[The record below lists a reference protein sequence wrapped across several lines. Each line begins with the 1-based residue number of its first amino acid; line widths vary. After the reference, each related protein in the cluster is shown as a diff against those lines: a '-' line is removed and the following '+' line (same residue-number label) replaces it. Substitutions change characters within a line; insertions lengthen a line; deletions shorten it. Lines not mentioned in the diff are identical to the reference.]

1 MSGRSSSRRPERPLG
16 DLIASLSKDQLREV
30 VSVAADASPEVE
42 RTVRLIAARVAGD
55 IGQLRAEVDRALRT
69 RRFLDYR
76 AGLDW
81 ARATRPVVTE
91 LERSVDA
98 EPSRELVE
106 LLERAVAHVV
116 RVILNTDDSSGL
128 IGDVAR
134 DLLDLHAKACDAGV
148 ADPTRLARW
157 MFRFRFADQ
166 DFFEAD
172 PVRYAKALGEPG
184 LTEYRTLLSEYDGSE
199 AFAARY
205 ARQRLAVLDV
215 DREEIIKQHGG
226 KLAAP
231 YDFIRV
237 AEAMAEIGDDEA
249 VLEWSKRG
257 IEQTSGW
264 QVAQLYDFACAAHTR
279 RGEPVQVL
287 ALRRAEHQ
295 RTPSLSSYSSLRE
308 AALELSAW
316 PIEQPAA
323 RAALEQ
329 RDTRGFIE
337 ALLGDD
343 DIDLAWDIATN
354 TPAETVGQHLW
365 MRLAQRRE
373 PQSPADALTVYQ
385 RVADEVLEER
395 ADRATYQTAA
405 KILKTARNA
414 ADAAGMQNQFQAH
427 LAQLREQYRRRPS
440 LIEILNK
447 AGLP

>member
-1 MSGRSSSRRPERPLG
+1 M
-16 DLIASLSKDQLREV
+16 
-30 VSVAADASPEVE
+30 
-42 RTVRLIAARVAGD
+42 
-55 IGQLRAEVDRALRT
+55 
-69 RRFLDYR
+69 LD
-76 AGLDW
+76 G
-81 ARATRPVVTE
+81 
-91 LERSVDA
+91 
-98 EPSRELVE
+98 
-106 LLERAVAHVV
+106 
-116 RVILNTDDSSGL
+116 
-128 IGDVAR
+128 
-134 DLLDLHAKACDAGV
+134 
-148 ADPTRLARW
+148 
-157 MFRFRFADQ
+157 
-166 DFFEAD
+166 
-172 PVRYAKALGEPG
+172 
-184 LTEYRTLLSEYDGSE
+184 
-199 AFAARY
+199 
-205 ARQRLAVLDV
+205 

-226 KLAAP
+226 KLTAP

-249 VLEWSKRG
+249 VLEWSERG

-385 RVADEVLEER
+385 RVADEVLDER

-447 AGLP
+447 AGLS